1 MGKALGADL
10 RGDVVS
16 DWEAGGRGMASCWRS
31 VQGMAKRV
39 VGLHGGGEG
48 TREGADVHKGQLK

>member
-10 RGDVVS
+10 RGDVVI

-39 VGLHGGGEG
+39 AGLRRGGEG
-48 TREGADVHKGQLK
+48 ERGRVRRCGRT